1 MNKGNF
7 SIPVLALIGFCITL
21 GVCSGALAHC
31 DTLDGPVVLDA
42 RRALEK
48 GDVTPVLKWVMAE
61 KEAEIREA
69 FQKTLAVR
77 SLSTQAKDLADMY
90 FFETLVRIHREG
102 EGAPY
107 TGLKPA
113 GEVEPGIAAAD
124 KAIETGSV
132 DELLRNLNAALGAGV
147 REQFERVVATKKQ
160 AELNVEMGREYVAAY
175 VTFIHYV
182 ERLQSDI
189 TLAPSHEQ
197 GETPKSKGEHQH

>member
-1 MNKGNF
+1 MNKRNF
-7 SIPVLALIGFCITL
+7 PIPVLTLIGFCLIL
-21 GVCSGALAHC
+21 AVCSGAWAHC
-31 DTLDGPVVLDA
+31 DTLDGPVVMDA
-42 RRALEK
+42 RLALEK
-48 GDVTPVLKWVMAE
+48 GDATPILKWVRAD

-77 SLSTQAKDLADMY
+77 GLSTQAKDLADMY

-132 DELLRNLNAALGAGV
+132 DELLNHLNAALGSGV
-147 REQFERVVATKKQ
+147 REHFKK
-160 AELNVEMGREYVAAY
+160 AIEAKKHSEHNVEAGREYVAAY
-175 VTFIHYV
+175 VTFIHYI
-182 ERLQSDI
+182 ERLHMDI
-189 TLAPSHEQ
+189 TQAPAHGQ
-197 GETPKSKGEHQH
+197 AETPKPEGGHQH

>member
-1 MNKGNF
+1 MKKRFILTPISAIIGLCFNF
-7 SIPVLALIGFCITL
+7 A
-21 GVCSGALAHC
+21 VCPWAFAHC
-31 DTLDGPVVLDA
+31 DTLDGPVIMDA
-42 RRALEK
+42 RLALEK
-48 GDVTPVLKWVMAE
+48 SDVTPVLKWVMAD
-61 KEAEIREA
+61 KENEIREA
-69 FQKTLAVR
+69 FRKTLVVR
-77 SLSTQAKDLADMY
+77 SKGAEAQELADMY

-113 GEVEPGIAAAD
+113 GEIEPGIAAAD

-147 REQFERVVATKKQ
+147 REHFAEVMETKKH
-160 AELNVEMGREYVAAY
+160 ADHNVEAGREYVAAY

-189 TLAPSHEQ
+189 TRAPSHEH
-197 GETPKSKGEHQH
+197 GETARPH